1 MAWCQIVANES
12 GYYRYKMLVDTFRTL
27 RRRKS
32 GLILQFKKKL
42 KFYVAG
48 VSGHQ
53 GKDP

>member
-1 MAWCQIVANES
+1 MQ
-12 GYYRYKMLVDTFRTL
+12 DD
-27 RRRKS
+27 RRQS

-53 GKDP
+53 GKDPQLDCYEKCYTL

>member
-1 MAWCQIVANES
+1 
-12 GYYRYKMLVDTFRTL
+12 MLVKDAWRN
-27 RRRKS
+27 S

-53 GKDP
+53 LKDP